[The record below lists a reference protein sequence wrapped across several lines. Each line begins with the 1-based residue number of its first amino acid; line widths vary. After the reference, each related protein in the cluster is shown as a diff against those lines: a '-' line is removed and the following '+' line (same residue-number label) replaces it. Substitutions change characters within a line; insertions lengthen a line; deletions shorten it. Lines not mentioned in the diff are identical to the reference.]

1 MLTVIPCPVGPLAAN
16 CLIAFDPESRSGFV
30 VDPGDDAD
38 DILAV
43 IREESLTITHILL
56 THGHF
61 DHILALPEVKSALG
75 TAAVCIHA
83 LDAPRLSDA
92 DGCLFA
98 RFYGS
103 RPGFVPVTPDRTLA
117 EGDVLDLGYAC
128 LTVLHTPGHTPG
140 SVCFD
145 AGDTLFTGDTLFA
158 SSCGRTDF
166 PGGDPDAM
174 RDSLCRLAGLPGD
187 RVCYAGHDRS
197 FTLDE
202 ARRYNPMVRMA
213 LT

>member
-16 CLIAFDPESRSGFV
+16 CLIAFDPQSRRGFV
-30 VDPGDDAD
+30 VDPGGDAE

-43 IREESLTITHILL
+43 IRRESLTITHILL

-61 DHILALPEVKSALG
+61 DHILAVPEVKAAAG
-75 TAAVCIHA
+75 AAVCIHA
-83 LDAPRLSDA
+83 LDAARLSDA

-98 RFYGS
+98 RFYGN
-103 RPGFVPVTPDRTLA
+103 RPGFVPTIPDKTLS
-117 EGDVLDLGYAC
+117 EGDVLDLGCAK

-145 AGDTLFTGDTLFA
+145 TGEILFTGDTLFDG
-158 SSCGRTDF
+158 SCGRTDF
-166 PGGDPDAM
+166 PGGDLDAM
-174 RDSLCRLAGLPGD
+174 RASLRRLAALPGD
-187 RVCYAGHDRS
+187 RRCYAGHESD

-213 LT
+213 LR